1 MDLGKIIRNKGQ
13 DNPDED
19 LYFTIYWL
27 GGSRN
32 VVHGKSIED
41 AFTRAGYGGGAV
53 NAIDWYDNGI
63 SETHWYD
70 KDAKEWKKYE
80 PKVVFGPDF
89 GMDKPNAPQEIE
101 TILKNHR
108 SLILILPNKDQY
120 SISYE
125 YGCFAGIGWVYYI
138 HIVFG
143 KYHQGSYGG
152 SEDDDEFSHHF
163 MACASEYFDVEHPA
177 VAIAAF
183 INRYKEPFKASNKGF
198 SLDEIKARQVN
209 LWD

>member
-1 MDLGKIIRNKGQ
+1 MDLGEILRRKGQ
-13 DNPDED
+13 DNPDAD
-19 LYFTIYWL
+19 LYFTLYWL

-32 VVHGKSIED
+32 VIKGKDIAD
-41 AFTRAGYGGGAV
+41 AFTKAGYGGGAV
-53 NAIDWYDNGI
+53 NALDWYDNGI

-70 KDAKEWKKYE
+70 KEAKEWKKYVPQYAFAE
-80 PKVVFGPDF
+80 DF
-89 GMDKPNAPQEIE
+89 GIDKPNAPQEIE
-101 TILKNHR
+101 TILKNFR
-108 SLILILPNKDQY
+108 SLTLTMPNKDEY

-125 YGCFAGIGWVYYI
+125 YGCYAGIGWVHYI
-138 HIVFG
+138 QISYG
-143 KYHQGSYGG
+143 EYQKGSYSG
-152 SEDDDEFSHHF
+152 EDDGEDHHF
-163 MACASEYFDVEHPA
+163 LATQTEYFDVEHPA